1 MINIYIDLSSFYSY
15 INCMKSVIGF
25 RDEIWE
31 IEHMAKV
38 TDGIRGRVGPEQ
50 LPVQALFHTY
60 ICGKNIFHV

>member
-1 MINIYIDLSSFYSY
+1 
-15 INCMKSVIGF
+15 MKSVIGF